1 MLSLRKLYTYIFIAF
16 SIYTRAIYVIKSTN
30 TQYQHLQH
38 ETQAGDSSRGIRK
51 YVASTDR
58 VELDPLERNKIY
70 FCVTFPP
77 SSSFDFTIT
86 RDPE

>member
-1 MLSLRKLYTYIFIAF
+1 MLTLRKLYIYLYCFF
-16 SIYTRAIYVIKSTN
+16 YYTRAIYVIKSKC
-30 TQYQHLQH
+30 TQYHLQH
-38 ETQAGDSSRGIRK
+38 GTQARDSSRRIRK

-70 FCVTFPP
+70 FGVTLPP
-77 SSSFDFTIT
+77 SPSFDFTIT

>member
-1 MLSLRKLYTYIFIAF
+1 MLSLRKLYTYIYIAF
-16 SIYTRAIYVIKSTN
+16 PNYIRAIYVIKSKY

-38 ETQAGDSSRGIRK
+38 GTQAGDSSRGIRK

-77 SSSFDFTIT
+77 SFDFTIT